1 VQSFSKGNTIEMINW
16 YLCAVEN
23 TVFFDGLQPNSVSP
37 NAWKERISR
46 VMVFLGLGLEVFYK
60 FITDEEMVVE
70 NKRFLNHDTYTDII
84 TFDLRDDGLNEA
96 NILISHERVKENAE
110 LFNSQFET
118 ELFRTM
124 VHGLLHLSGQG
135 DKTAVDEVLM
145 RQKEDELIQM
155 FHVEH

>member
-1 VQSFSKGNTIEMINW
+1 M
-16 YLCAVEN
+16 
-23 TVFFDGLQPNSVSP
+23 FFDGLPPNAVSP
-37 NAWKERISR
+37 SVWKERIRR
-46 VMVFLGLGLEVFYK
+46 VLVFLGLELEVFYK
-60 FITDEEMVVE
+60 FITDEEMLIE

-84 TFDLRDDGLNEA
+84 TFDLRDDGLSEA

-110 LFNSQFET
+110 LFNSHFET

-135 DKTAVDEVLM
+135 DKTAEDGALM
-145 RQKEDELIQM
+145 RQKEEELIQM

>member
-1 VQSFSKGNTIEMINW
+1 MINW

-23 TVFFDGLQPNSVSP
+23 PVFFDGLQPNAVSP
-37 NAWKERISR
+37 SVWKERIWR
-46 VMVFLGLGLEVFYK
+46 VMVFLGLEIEVFYK
-60 FITDEEMVVE
+60 FITDEEMIIE

-135 DKTAVDEVLM
+135 DKTAEDEALM
-145 RQKEDELIQM
+145 RQKEEELIRM

>member
-1 VQSFSKGNTIEMINW
+1 
-16 YLCAVEN
+16 VEN
-23 TVFFDGLQPNSVSP
+23 PVFFDGLPPNAVSP
-37 NAWKERISR
+37 NAWKERIRR
-46 VMVFLGLGLEVFYK
+46 VLVFLGLELEVFYK
-60 FITDEEMVVE
+60 FITDEEMLIE
-70 NKRFLNHDTYTDII
+70 NKRFLNHDTYTDVI

-96 NILISHERVKENAE
+96 NILISHERVQENAE

-135 DKTAVDEVLM
+135 DKTAEDEALM
-145 RQKEDELIQM
+145 RQKEEELIRM

>member
-1 VQSFSKGNTIEMINW
+1 M
-16 YLCAVEN
+16 
-23 TVFFDGLQPNSVSP
+23 FFDGLPP
-37 NAWKERISR
+37 NAISPSVWKERIWR
-46 VMVFLGLGLEVFYK
+46 VMVFLGLEIEVFYK
-60 FITDEEMVVE
+60 FITDEEMLIE
-70 NKRFLNHDTYTDII
+70 NKRFLNHDTYTDVI

-135 DKTAVDEVLM
+135 DKTAEDEALM
-145 RQKEDELIQM
+145 RQKEEELIRM

>member
-1 VQSFSKGNTIEMINW
+1 MINW

-23 TVFFDGLQPNSVSP
+23 PVFFDGLPPNSVSP

-46 VMVFLGLGLEVFYK
+46 VLVFLGLELEVFYK
-60 FITDEEMVVE
+60 FIRDEEMLIE

-96 NILISHERVKENAE
+96 NILISHERVIENAK
-110 LFNSQFET
+110 LFNAQFET

-124 VHGLLHLSGQG
+124 VHGLLHLTGQG
-135 DKTAVDEVLM
+135 DKTKEEKALM
-145 RQKEDELIQM
+145 RQKEEELIQM

>member
-1 VQSFSKGNTIEMINW
+1 MINW

-23 TVFFDGLQPNSVSP
+23 PVFFDGLPP
-37 NAWKERISR
+37 NAVPPSVWKERIWR
-46 VMVFLGLGLEVFYK
+46 VMVFLGLEIEVFYK
-60 FITDEEMVVE
+60 FITDEEMLIE
-70 NKRFLNHDTYTDII
+70 NKRFLNHDTYTDVI

-135 DKTAVDEVLM
+135 DKTAEDEALM
-145 RQKEDELIQM
+145 RQKEEELIRM